1 MHAYQCVLFERT
13 GLIIAVKTML
23 YQMLEGNKVLV
34 FYFIDLVI
42 VLVACLTQWDF
53 FHHDKAIKFLFL
65 EGSLGSDIL
74 RRGSLK
80 PVSWGFRQVK

>member
-1 MHAYQCVLFERT
+1 MHAYQCVLFGRT
-13 GLIIAVKTML
+13 GVMIAVNTML

-42 VLVACLTQWDF
+42 VLITCLTQWDF

-74 RRGSLK
+74 GRGS
-80 PVSWGFRQVK
+80 

>member
-1 MHAYQCVLFERT
+1 M
-13 GLIIAVKTML
+13 IAVKTML

-34 FYFIDLVI
+34 FYFVDLVI

-53 FHHDKAIKFLFL
+53 FHHDKAIMFL

-80 PVSWGFRQVK
+80 PMSWGFRQVK

>member
-1 MHAYQCVLFERT
+1 MHAYQCVLFGKT
-13 GLIIAVKTML
+13 GVMIAVNTML
-23 YQMLEGNKVLV
+23 YQMLEGNKVLI

-53 FHHDKAIKFLFL
+53 FHHDKAIEFLFL

-80 PVSWGFRQVK
+80 PVFLGF